1 MAGTVDFTREDVEAA
16 LGRSPWRRRESFVDE
31 IDPESMADTAAT
43 YARAAAEAGEAGE
56 LAEAATRAG
65 EDAAR
70 LDGEAVVDG
79 AERIDA
85 TARGLQGNGADL
97 DRVTGLL
104 VRAMNRALDAVDE
117 VNALV
122 VGPTGLD
129 AYFTEQLEGAR
140 REFAETPPLEAG
152 AFGDDALPAPGAG
165 GALSRPALI
174 RLRHLTAVVDR
185 AGETAREMGEAIT
198 QYRRRL
204 AEYGAELGDLDYDVT
219 DGPLGLWTTSG
230 MAGFAA
236 DEVSRELASGSPDPA
251 ALRRHTETLAAIG
264 LQLYDPLTGRPLS
277 GARLDAGQLA
287 YLEGFYARLDAREL
301 AALGALAG
309 GPLALDPARGAPL
322 ADALARVAD
331 GIVMLT
337 DPAVGGGRDRL
348 PAGALAFLGVN
359 DDPELPPRDTGGLG
373 RERFEDFGRLMDA
386 ATHPPAADL
395 DRELRTQRT
404 VVALWASHEA
414 GDAGVEVRA
423 EREAA
428 LRSAFAEMDPGA
440 RASFWSAHRAALT
453 DAGLLSAPPDRRYDE
468 GAGAYDVA
476 EPLVRDYALQTELE
490 AGGTVAEAL
499 GYEDAAGLLDHY
511 LDGSGSPLDVDV
523 DSMLQDSAVVGRAV
537 DTAVSAKRE
546 EWAREA
552 TEAFRESGGRPVAF
566 PVRTGTRGFE
576 FDDADWRLAM
586 GHAELDVA
594 GVVTVEPGPTGRPE
608 ARLDYQVNVWDRYNW
623 DDGKVAKIGWLTFD
637 NADIGRLHST
647 GLAQDYDVRGRSTVR
662 RTPLSVDAHE

>member
-1 MAGTVDFTREDVEAA
+1 MAGTVDFTRADVEAA
-16 LGRSPWRRRESFVDE
+16 LGRSPWRRRDAFTDE
-31 IDPESMADTAAT
+31 IDPESMAGTAAA

-65 EDAAR
+65 EEAGR
-70 LDGEAVVDG
+70 LNGEAVVDG
-79 AERIDA
+79 TERIDA

-117 VNALV
+117 VNALID
-122 VGPTGLD
+122 GPTGLD
-129 AYFTEQLEGAR
+129 AYHTDQLEQAR
-140 REFAETPPLEAG
+140 RELASTPLLEAG
-152 AFGDDALPAPGAG
+152 GYGGYGDDALPGSGAG

-185 AGETAREMGEAIT
+185 ARATSREMGEAIA

-204 AEYGAELGDLDYDVT
+204 AEYGTELDDLDYDVV

-230 MAGFAA
+230 MARFAA
-236 DEVSRELASGSPDPA
+236 DGISRELASGRPDPE

-264 LQLYDPLTGRPLS
+264 RQLYDPLTGRPLS
-277 GARLDAGQLA
+277 GARLDDGQLA

-301 AALGALAG
+301 AALGDLAG
-309 GPLALDPARGAPL
+309 GPLALDPARRAPL
-322 ADALARVAD
+322 TDALTRVAD
-331 GIVMLT
+331 GLVMLT
-337 DPAVGGGRDRL
+337 DPAVGGAQDRL
-348 PAGALAFLGVN
+348 PAAALAYLGAN
-359 DDPELPPRDTGGLG
+359 DEPELPPRDTAGLG

-386 ATHPPAADL
+386 AAHRPSAEL
-395 DRELRTQRT
+395 ERELRTQRA
-404 VVALWASHEA
+404 VVALWAVDEA
-414 GDAGVEVRA
+414 GGA

-428 LRSAFAEMDPGA
+428 LRDAFAEMDPGS
-440 RASFWSAHRAALT
+440 RASFWSAHRESLT

-468 GAGAYDVA
+468 GAGPYDVA
-476 EPLVRDYALQTELE
+476 EPLVRDYALQAELE
-490 AGGTVAEAL
+490 AGATVAEAF
-499 GYEDAAGLLDHY
+499 GYEDAAQLLDHY
-511 LDGSGSPLDVDV
+511 LDGSGSRLDVDV
-523 DSMLQDSAVVGRAV
+523 DGMLQDSTVVGRAV
-537 DTAVSAKRE
+537 DAAVSARRD
-546 EWAREA
+546 EWTREA

-566 PVRTGTRGFE
+566 PVRSGAQGFE
-576 FDDADWRLAM
+576 FDDANWRLAM

-623 DDGKVAKIGWLTFD
+623 DDDKVAKIGWMTFD

-647 GLAQDYDVRGRSTVR
+647 GLAQDYDVRGRSSVR
-662 RTPLSVDAHE
+662 HTPLPVD